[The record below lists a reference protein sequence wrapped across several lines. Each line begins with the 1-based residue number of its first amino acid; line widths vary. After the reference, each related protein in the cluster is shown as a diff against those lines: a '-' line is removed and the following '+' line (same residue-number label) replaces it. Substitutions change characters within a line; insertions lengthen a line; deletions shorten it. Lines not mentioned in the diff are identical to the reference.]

1 MSHRKNIIITIVA
14 VALILIGLL
23 GSFFLNEDIA
33 DRFVTIITT
42 GTAIVGAIALFYQ
55 YKRDK
60 NLHEASFLVEYSNQ
74 FYATYQCA
82 DLMNELEKCRVEPG
96 YKLDVQAH
104 YQQIVGYLEWLENL
118 SSLINTGVL
127 HISKI
132 DNVMSYRYFLIV
144 NNKQVQEGEL
154 LRNRE
159 FYRSIYDVYPD
170 WVAYKKKYNLP
181 VIFEENDLS
190 QTEGY
195 AEIMAKNKALKR

>member
-1 MSHRKNIIITIVA
+1 M
-14 VALILIGLL
+14 IGLL

-55 YKRDK
+55 FKRDK

-104 YQQIVGYLEWLENL
+104 YQQIV
-118 SSLINTGVL
+118 VA
-127 HISKI
+127 
-132 DNVMSYRYFLIV
+132 
-144 NNKQVQEGEL
+144 EGEKKS
-154 LRNRE
+154 R
-159 FYRSIYDVYPD
+159 IY
-170 WVAYKKKYNLP
+170 KLK
-181 VIFEENDLS
+181 E
-190 QTEGY
+190 
-195 AEIMAKNKALKR
+195 KASM